1 MSGENAPGHGLLR
14 VALTY
19 RGDVAWLTLAGELDI
34 AGVPRFEALVASAF
48 VMADR
53 CVVDLAEVTF
63 VDSTGIRALLR
74 AHRRAIESGATLEL
88 ANSSAAVG
96 RVLSDAGLENV
107 LGDA

>member
-1 MSGENAPGHGLLR
+1 MSGGNAPGDGGFG

-34 AGVPRFEALVASAF
+34 AGVAHFEALVASAF

-53 CVVDLAEVTF
+53 CVIDLAELSF

-74 AHRRAIESGATLEL
+74 ARRRASESGATLEV
-88 ANSSAAVG
+88 ANANAAVG
-96 RVLSDAGLENV
+96 RVLTDAGLEHV

>member
-1 MSGENAPGHGLLR
+1 MSGGIAPDGGRLG

-19 RGDVAWLTLAGELDI
+19 REDVAWLTLAGELDI
-34 AGVPRFEALVASAF
+34 VGVPRFDALVASAF

-53 CVVDLAEVTF
+53 LVVDLAELSF

-74 AHRRAIESGATLEL
+74 ARRRAIESGATLEV
-88 ANSSAAVG
+88 ANASPVVG
-96 RVLSDAGLENV
+96 RVLSDAGLEHV